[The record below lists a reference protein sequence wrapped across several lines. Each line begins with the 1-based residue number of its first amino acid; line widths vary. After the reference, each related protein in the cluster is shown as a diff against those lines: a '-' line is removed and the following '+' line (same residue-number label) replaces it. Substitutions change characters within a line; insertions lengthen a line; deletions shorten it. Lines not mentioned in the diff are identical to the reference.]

1 MKNRLPVE
9 IMIACKAVSLYHK
22 AAYLQKNLGCFNVF
36 CKKYT
41 AYGLGDAVGFPVL
54 LRSHAGFLPENLG
67 KIRLGGEAGTGCN
80 LRDREVGAGQKL
92 FARRKPFVRQ
102 ITDR

>member
-9 IMIACKAVSLYHK
+9 IKIVCKAVSLYHK
-22 AAYLQKNLGCFNVF
+22 DAGLQKKLR
-36 CKKYT
+36 
-41 AYGLGDAVGFPVL
+41 DAVGFPVL

-67 KIRLGGEAGTGCN
+67 KIRLGGKAGTGCN